1 MTALK
6 RFTKP
11 SIRSVPVSHPS
22 RKPLSSIFRL
32 CKAPLFASYFS
43 TMAQRGSDYLVWVDL
58 EMTGLNIDKDHI
70 IEMAVIVTDKDLNV
84 IAEVRYHEFPNFRIS
99 EFPRS

>member
-1 MTALK
+1 MLATALK
-6 RFTKP
+6 KAFKPSFPSQTRPRASRKPLTSTFRFTKP
-11 SIRSVPVSHPS
+11 FI
-22 RKPLSSIFRL
+22 
-32 CKAPLFASYFS
+32 FASYFS

-84 IAEVRYHEFPNFRIS
+84 IAEVRCPKNC
-99 EFPRS
+99 